1 LYPRLLRFRTE
12 PEFKNLN
19 EALEDP
25 LAAEENKGAIHRLQ
39 QQIAQLNIQKR
50 QQEADKIKSIA
61 QLEGEKASL
70 LAQLGQLQTIHNALD
85 LQYQSMH
92 HNAQAKD
99 VTISDKVQTITKLE
113 GEKSS
118 LSTQLNSLR
127 QQQESM
133 HGNIQTNN
141 MAMSEKTQTINRLEG
156 EKGSLLIQL
165 QTAQKEKGEA
175 EQKMRHAQENHT
187 SLHRVLVM
195 ADGRKDELVGKVTA
209 LEQEKLGLQA
219 ENKTLNEQIYDLQ
232 TQLQRPRSFNA
243 FVAPRQGS
251 AIGSRNPSG
260 GLNRSPESAVS
271 RERAIDN
278 LLYTTSTNPIP
289 PSRQPAS
296 FGGNSNRNPSESS
309 APRSRQQVNERFTAP
324 VRRVLNWMSR
334 MSDDQIQE
342 AGLESTIEEFQ
353 RGPPSPNHHWRR
365 GVRILSPF
373 LVIQANLFQV
383 LG

>member
-1 LYPRLLRFRTE
+1 MYPRLFRFRTE

-19 EALEDP
+19 EGLEDP
-25 LAAEENKGAIHRLQ
+25 LAAEESKGAIHRLQ
-39 QQIAQLNIQKR
+39 QQITQLNIQKR
-50 QQEADKIKSIA
+50 QQEADKNKSIA

-70 LAQLGQLQTIHNALD
+70 LAQLGQLQTTHNTLD
-85 LQYQSMH
+85 VQYQSLH
-92 HNAQAKD
+92 RNAQAKD
-99 VTISDKVQTITKLE
+99 VMISDKAQTITRLE
-113 GEKSS
+113 GENSS
-118 LSTQLNSLR
+118 MSTQLNNLQ

-133 HGNIQTNN
+133 YCNIQTNN
-141 MAMSEKTQTINRLEG
+141 MAISEKTQAITRLEG

-195 ADGRKDELVGKVTA
+195 ADGRKDELVGRVTA

-232 TQLQRPRSFNA
+232 TQLQQPRSFNA
-243 FVAPRQGS
+243 FVAPRQGPT
-251 AIGSRNPSG
+251 IGSQYPSG
-260 GLNRSPESAVS
+260 GLNGSPGSAVS

-278 LLYTTSTNPIP
+278 LYTTSTNPIP
-289 PSRQPAS
+289 PSRQPTS
-296 FGGNSNRNPSESS
+296 FGGNINRNPSASS
-309 APRSRQQVNERFTAP
+309 ASRPRQQADERLTVP
-324 VRRVLNWMSR
+324 QSRVLNCMSR

-342 AGLESTIEEFQ
+342 AGLESTIVEFQ
-353 RGPPSPNHHWRR
+353 RGPPDPYHHWRR

-373 LVIQANLFQV
+373 LVIQANLFRG